1 MSVVCAEGPKLEII
15 KPGREA
21 HTLLERAFFYGLMK
35 ITELFKEKNINYS
48 LYGGTS
54 YQLLFT
60 YALMKQQ
67 GKNCLEEVVNLS
79 EYLRPTSDFDFIFS
93 EDVRKNIFEIISEL
107 APEKCLEE
115 SFGRE
120 AYSLKVVRV
129 GEKRLVI
136 DVIGVTERKISDV
149 NIWVNLTY
157 YLKEDDWHKEML
169 EEENQLKISLKYDKE
184 GLLKLTD
191 VKVSKPEYTAVG
203 KLLRLNKEKDIF
215 DLLTALQLLEI
226 DIKKIDCL
234 LRKER
239 KKLKGEKLERI
250 NEILRAL
257 NGGKKGIEKYL
268 NSLAISH

>member
-1 MSVVCAEGPKLEII
+1 MSVVCAEEPKLEII

-54 YQLLFT
+54 YQLLFAD
-60 YALMKQQ
+60 ALMKQQ

-79 EYLRPTSDFDFIFS
+79 ESLRPTSDLDFIFS
-93 EDVRKNIFEIISEL
+93 KDVRKNILEIISEL

-115 SFGRE
+115 SSDNE
-120 AYSLKVVRV
+120 AYSLKVTRV
-129 GEKRLVI
+129 GEKRLTI
-136 DVIGVTERKISDV
+136 DVIGVTEKEISKAE
-149 NIWVNLTY
+149 ISVNLNY
-157 YLKEDDWHKEML
+157 YIGEKDWHKEML
-169 EEENQLKISLKYDKE
+169 EEENQMEISLKYDKE
-184 GLLKLTD
+184 GLLYLD
-191 VKVSKPEYTAVG
+191 NIKVSRPEYTAVG

-239 KKLKGEKLERI
+239 KKLRGEKLERT
-250 NEILRAL
+250 NKILRAL
-257 NGGKKGIEKYL
+257 NRGKKGIENYL
-268 NSLAISH
+268 NSLRASH